1 MSIHF
6 LHPLVSVFD
15 QLSGHSPFRALA
27 GPSGPASQAGKPGV
41 ASRRCFP
48 GHGHNGP
55 SSLRL
60 PASSPFP
67 AIGPRSDV
75 GGLSSCCRSVF
86 HCWITKRAADGP
98 PLGGSS
104 GIWLGCV
111 SYSSRLNRRARR
123 AIPCQCGRSSRHC
136 CPGSPARRFRQTV
149 GRGSEPASAPERR
162 SGLTDLFRFRP
173 VASISR

>member
-1 MSIHF
+1 MSTHF
-6 LHPLVSVFD
+6 LHPPVSVFD
-15 QLSGHSPFRALA
+15 QLSGHSAFRALT

-48 GHGHNGP
+48 GCGHSGP

-60 PASSPFP
+60 AASGPFP
-67 AIGPRSDV
+67 AIGPGSDV

-86 HCWITKRAADGP
+86 HCWITTRAADGP

-104 GIWLGCV
+104 GIRFGCV

-123 AIPCQCGRSSRHC
+123 EFHASVGGHLGIAVQEAQRGGFGRLWAGAVNRHQC
-136 CPGSPARRFRQTV
+136 
-149 GRGSEPASAPERR
+149 R
-162 SGLTDLFRFRP
+162 SGGLG
-173 VASISR
+173 